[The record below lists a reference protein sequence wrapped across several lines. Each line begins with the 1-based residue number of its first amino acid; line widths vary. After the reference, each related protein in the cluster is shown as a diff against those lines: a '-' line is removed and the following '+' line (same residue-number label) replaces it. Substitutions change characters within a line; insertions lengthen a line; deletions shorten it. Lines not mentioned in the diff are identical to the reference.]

1 MALVQFNINEAFERV
16 YNVYTR
22 FPAFFPK
29 REDVV
34 KELPDFS
41 AAGPEYL
48 EPQAQDGQW
57 SQVSPQTGLVLWDV
71 FVCTV
76 PGQNW
81 SYQLPVTT
89 VVELRTRK
97 NIVVTPLAGRDGTV
111 KELIAA
117 GDWELTFKG
126 FLINLE
132 EDVYPSDQVKE
143 INRLYE
149 SLTAPRTDGGLMQAI
164 PIASRQLNDLG
175 IHNIVFT
182 DLSFPPMAGA
192 QNACAYELT
201 ALSDKDILLEIKLL
215 DNAS

>member
-29 REDVV
+29 KAVDT
-34 KELPDFS
+34 KELPDYSS
-41 AAGPEYL
+41 ADLTYT
-48 EPQAQDGQW
+48 EPQAVDGQW

-71 FVCTV
+71 FTITV

-81 SYQLPVTT
+81 TFQLPVTT

-97 NIVVTPLAGRDGTV
+97 NIVITPLAGRDGTV
-111 KELIAA
+111 KELIAS

-132 EDVYPSDQVKE
+132 EDVYPSDLVKS
-143 INRLYE
+143 INRVYE
-149 SLTAPRTDGGLMQAI
+149 SLTAPRTDGGLMQAV
-164 PIASRQLNDLG
+164 PVASRQLNDLG
-175 IHNIVFT
+175 IHNLVFT
-182 DLSFPPMAGA
+182 ELNFPPMAGA
-192 QNACAYELT
+192 QNACAYELS
-201 ALSDKDILLEIKLL
+201 ALSDKDILLEIKSL
-215 DNAS
+215 DDAS